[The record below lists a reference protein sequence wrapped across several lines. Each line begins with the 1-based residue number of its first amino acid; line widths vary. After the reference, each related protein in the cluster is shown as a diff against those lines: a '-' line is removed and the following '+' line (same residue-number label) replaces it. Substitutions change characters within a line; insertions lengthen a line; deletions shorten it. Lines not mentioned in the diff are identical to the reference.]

1 MQGVCYDQREKFFK
15 IAGDSNMEWGLLV
28 DLKGSEKSL
37 HWTIANSVLV
47 GVQLADFMESQ
58 LKSKIRHL
66 LLSFP

>member
-1 MQGVCYDQREKFFK
+1 
-15 IAGDSNMEWGLLV
+15 MEWGLLV